1 MSWENHQ
8 VFVKRIELL
17 ANRGDDLV
25 KVSALKIGAANTAV
39 EERITAK
46 HAIGRAYK
54 ANTAAG
60 MAGSMQ
66 HLERQ
71 CAKGDAVSF
80 FQQDIGLALDERGFA
95 PVHLRGAL
103 IAVHRDIIRMN
114 SQWHGVD
121 RAHFIDSADMVDMS
135 MRVENIPGDKVQF
148 LDLLEDAR
156 RFVAGIDN
164 YRFACLRAGVQIT
177 ILLKDAYRY
186 TRDERPLFV
195 LYFGHVL
202 C

>member
-1 MSWENHQ
+1 A
-8 VFVKRIELL
+8 I
-17 ANRGDDLV
+17 
-25 KVSALKIGAANTAV
+25 

-60 MAGSMQ
+60 MARSMQ

-71 CAKGDAVSF
+71 CAKGDAVTF
-80 FQQDIGLALDERGFA
+80 FQQDIGLVLDERGFA
-95 PVHLRGAL
+95 PVHFRSAL
-103 IAVHRDIIRMN
+103 ITVHRDVIVMN
-114 SQWHGVD
+114 GQWHGVD
-121 RAHFIDSADMVDMS
+121 RAHFIDSADMVDMP
-135 MRVENIPGDKVQF
+135 MRVENTPGDKVQF

-156 RFVAGIDN
+156 RFVAGINN
-164 YRFACLRAGVQIT
+164 YRFASLRAGVQIT
-177 ILLKDAYRY
+177 ILLKDAYRC

-202 C
+202 CESFLYPDANIEIYYSMVVKVITASSSS